1 MRFVTALLV
10 VGLLVPG
17 LTLAGT
23 TGKVAGVVKDRKTG
37 EPVPGANVAL
47 VGAGG
52 SVVTGAVTDLKG
64 NYAILNVLP
73 GTYSVKCTFIG
84 YREIVIRNITALVD
98 FTTAVDFAIES
109 EAIQLGQAVEVVATR
124 PLVQRDQTGSV
135 RFAGI
140 EDIKNMPLRGY
151 EAVTALQAG
160 VTDFGG
166 AGLYVRGGRQ
176 EEVAYF
182 VDGFSQ
188 QDPLTGVSRT
198 SINNNAI
205 DQVNIFVGGFNA
217 EYGRAMSGVVNV
229 VTKEGGKNYS
239 GTFEAVTDEPTSRG
253 WLKTPSYGYNNF
265 DGALSGPLV
274 PNNDRITFYLSAER
288 RDREDRSPKANV
300 GAYGIDSLAVYGK
313 ENTMR
318 EEDYKKLKDGVL
330 PHNDLEGWTWQ
341 GKLNFKV
348 SNNVNLKI
356 GVLGSKNIWN
366 TYRQEYR
373 YNLRHSPRVRD
384 YNSSAFARLTY
395 SISSKTFLTL
405 AGNYFMTRRE
415 AGDGRYFDNLKAY
428 GRPKGN
434 PFYFGNDALFWQGD
448 NLARPDSLAF
458 DLNSRFEW
466 NAGDEGRVW
475 GRYTKTRSSYITP
488 IKFDITSQV
497 TPHHEVQ
504 AGFDVQRHTLRSFDH
519 LIAYLIYRG
528 AYVDANNRG
537 GFADLDAF
545 GYKFDWNANKVVPV
559 DDGPDRAKHP
569 VLASFYV
576 QDKIEYQ
583 GLVVNAGL
591 RYDYLGAKTKTLKN
605 PKVPLGGDSKLDDA
619 DLAGTQT
626 YQKVSPRLGVGFPI
640 TDRTLFH
647 ANYGKFHQ
655 QPNLENLYVSNAYL
669 EYKAPLLGYFY
680 AFGNPNLKP
689 EETTAYEVGF
699 TRQLGGSASLDVTA
713 YYKDTKNLVQVEAVP
728 STPAQFSTY
737 VNKDFGTVK
746 GIDVT
751 VVLRRTRRTQAN
763 VGYSLMYATGTGS
776 NPDTQRNIAW
786 QFQPGFTEPP
796 RIIAPLNFDQRH
808 KISINV
814 DYRLGQK
821 DGPALWGTH
830 PLSNAGINLLFKA
843 GSGFPYT
850 PTFPYNEVTLAATSS
865 RPSGPIN
872 SSYGPWA
879 VQVDLKANKDFVAG
893 QHRVSLYV
901 VAINLLNRKN
911 VAAWAINDRGF
922 ESSVYTGTG
931 LPDETRWL
939 STEDGRK
946 FVEQFGETGR
956 QKYLIK
962 QNDPRNYSTP
972 RQVRFGM
979 AYSF

>member
-1 MRFVTALLV
+1 MRFVAVLLV

-17 LTLAGT
+17 LALAGT
-23 TGKVAGVVKDRKTG
+23 TGKVAGVVKDKKTG

-52 SVVTGAVTDLKG
+52 GVVTGAVTDLKG

-84 YREIVIRNITALVD
+84 YRETVIRNITALAD
-98 FTTAVDFAIES
+98 FTTTVDFGIES
-109 EAIQLGQAVEVVATR
+109 EAIQLGQALEVVATR

-135 RFAGI
+135 RFASI

-188 QDPLTGVSRT
+188 QDLLTGVSRT

-205 DQVNIFVGGFNA
+205 DQVNVFVGGFNA

-229 VTKEGGKNYS
+229 VTKEGGKKYS
-239 GTFEAVTDEPTSRG
+239 GTFEAITDEATSRG

-265 DGALSGPLV
+265 DGALSGPLI

-288 RDREDRSPKANV
+288 RDREDRSPRGGV
-300 GAYGIDSLAVYGK
+300 SAYGLDSTFTYGK
-313 ENTMR
+313 EKLMT
-318 EEDYKKLKDGVL
+318 EGDYNQLKKGVL
-330 PHNDLEGWTWQ
+330 PRNDAEGWTWQ
-341 GKLNFKV
+341 GKLSFKL
-348 SNNVNLKI
+348 SNNVNLKV
-356 GVLGSKNIWN
+356 GVLGSRNIWSV
-366 TYRQEYR
+366 YSHHYR
-373 YNLRHSPRVRD
+373 YDLSHTPRSRD
-384 YNSSAFARLTY
+384 YSNSGFARLTY
-395 SISSKTFLTL
+395 TVNSKTFLVL

-415 AGDGRYFDNLKAY
+415 SGDGRYFNNLKAY
-428 GRPKGN
+428 GRPRGVARL
-434 PFYFGNDALFWQGD
+434 DAEALYYPGD
-448 NLARPDSLAF
+448 NFATADSLAF
-458 DLNSRFEW
+458 DVGSRSEW
-466 NAGDEGRVW
+466 NAGDEGRPYL
-475 GRYTKTRSSYITP
+475 RYIKSRSSYITP

-497 TPHHEVQ
+497 TPHHEMQ
-504 AGFDVQRHTLRSFDH
+504 AGFDVQRHTLRFFDH
-519 LIAYLIYRG
+519 LRPDLIYRG
-528 AYVDANNRG
+528 AYVDASNRG
-537 GFADLDAF
+537 GFADLNAY
-545 GYKFDWNANKVVPV
+545 GYKFDWNANQVVEV
-559 DDGPDRAKHP
+559 NDGADKAKRP
-569 VLASFYV
+569 ILAAFYV

-591 RYDYLGAKTKTLKN
+591 RYDYLGAKTETLKN
-605 PKVPLGGDSKLDDA
+605 QKLPLGQDAKLDA
-619 DLAGTQT
+619 GDLAGSKA
-626 YQKVSPRLGVGFPI
+626 YQKVSPRLGIGFPI

-647 ANYGKFHQ
+647 ANYGKFYQ
-655 QPNLENLYVSNAYL
+655 QPNLENLYVGNSYL
-669 EYKAPLLGYFY
+669 EYKVPLAGYY
-680 AFGNPNLKP
+680 YPFGNPNLKP

-699 TRQLGGSASLDVTA
+699 TRQVGSSASLDITV
-713 YYKDTKNLVQVEAVP
+713 YYKDTKDIVQVEAIP
-728 STPAQFSTY
+728 STPAQFATF

-746 GIDVT
+746 GIDVSM
-751 VVLRRTRRTQAN
+751 VVRRTRRTQAN

-776 NPDTQRNIAW
+776 NPESQRNIAW
-786 QFQPGFTEPP
+786 QFQPGATEPP
-796 RIIAPLNFDQRH
+796 RMLAPLNFDQRH
-808 KISINV
+808 KVTVNV
-814 DYRLGQK
+814 DYRFGDK
-821 DGPALWGTH
+821 DGPALGGAH
-830 PLSNAGINLLFKA
+830 PLANAGINLLFKA

-850 PTFPYNEVTLAATSS
+850 PTYVYNEVTLAATSS

-872 SSYGPWA
+872 SSYSPWTY
-879 VQVDLKANKDFVAG
+879 QLDLKANKDVVAG
-893 QHRVSLYV
+893 QNRVSLYV
-901 VAINLLNRKN
+901 WVINLLDRKN
-911 VAAWAINDRGF
+911 VAARDINARGF
-922 ESSVYTGTG
+922 ETSVYSGTG

-946 FVEQFGETGR
+946 FVEQFGQTGQ
-956 QKYLIK
+956 QKYVVK
-962 QNDPRNYSTP
+962 QNDPRNFGPP